1 MAIDNNPL
9 KQFFRRPGLF
19 LTLPSG
25 GDYPDNVLIKTEAGE
40 IPIFPMTAI
49 DDITIKTPDALFN
62 GQAVADVIRSCVP
75 NVLDPWKISS
85 VDLDAIL
92 IAIKAASSTG
102 DMEISTTC
110 PSCSETELYKLN
122 LAQLL
127 VRIKSGDYSTE
138 MQIDNLFVKF
148 RPLTFKEINQISLE
162 QFNMQKLFIEIE
174 STQDDTLKMEKSK
187 EALKT
192 IASTTMSA
200 LALTIDHVRTPN
212 NDIVTDKNFILE
224 FLRNCD
230 KMSFD
235 AIRDQQGKLKEQSD
249 MKPLGVECPH
259 CSHKYEQQFTL
270 NMSDFF
276 A

>member
-62 GQAVADVIRSCVP
+62 GQSVADVIRSCVP

-127 VRIKSGDYSTE
+127 ARIKSGDYSTE

-200 LALTIDHVRTPN
+200 LALVVISVVARKLRELG
-212 NDIVTDKNFILE
+212 ND
-224 FLRNCD
+224 FL
-230 KMSFD
+230 
-235 AIRDQQGKLKEQSD
+235 
-249 MKPLGVECPH
+249 P
-259 CSHKYEQQFTL
+259 
-270 NMSDFF
+270 
-276 A
+276 